1 MTAPTVFLVDDDA
14 AVRDSVS
21 MLLDTAG
28 YRVETFESGEAFLGS
43 GRLDDPGCVILDLR
57 MDGMSGLDVQAALG
71 AEGSK
76 LPVIFLTGH
85 GDIPT
90 TVRAI
95 QAGALDFLTKPVQD
109 DRLIERIENAFEDNR
124 DALARR
130 HAEDEERTRLSGLS
144 ARELEVLRL
153 ALAGQA
159 NKEIARTLGISHRT
173 VEFHRSRILAKTG
186 ATNLLQLAHLTTA
199 AS

>member
-76 LPVIFLTGH
+76 LPVI
-85 GDIPT
+85 T
-90 TVRAI
+90 TSTPR
-95 QAGALDFLTKPVQD
+95 G
-109 DRLIERIENAFEDNR
+109 RCW
-124 DALARR
+124 
-130 HAEDEERTRLSGLS
+130 SG
-144 ARELEVLRL
+144 
-153 ALAGQA
+153 
-159 NKEIARTLGISHRT
+159 T
-173 VEFHRSRILAKTG
+173 RSRPRPSSRPC
-186 ATNLLQLAHLTTA
+186 ATA
-199 AS
+199 